1 MNHYYAVNKQTGL
14 LTHNTSSLANLKTR
28 MQELGEKEE
37 DFYILQDVDM
47 KYISRIVYVDGECV
61 YNNKEFWSKNA
72 ASILEEFNEHE
83 VLDFMG
89 KPVDRFRFI
98 TEYNSNASRISAID
112 GVAGEVDYN
121 ITVGNEFISLFREEC
136 IFTDFQTV
144 TPLDIAQK
152 LLTVI
157 SLVQTGSFREAKMVL
172 KAIEPDAFLTTER
185 LKKYEDMLDSADAI
199 TYATEE
205 DFYYTDDAGESKEI
219 EDIKTEE

>member
-1 MNHYYAVNKQTGL
+1 MNQYYAIEKATQKIAYQSASLFLLKDIIKYDKKDIDDFLFTEDVN
-14 LTHNTSSLANLKTR
+14 
-28 MQELGEKEE
+28 
-37 DFYILQDVDM
+37 M

-61 YNNKEFWSKNA
+61 YNNKDFWTNEA
-72 ASILEEFNEHE
+72 PTILEEFEEHE
-83 VLDFMG
+83 ALDFMG
-89 KPVDRFRFI
+89 RPVDKVRFE
-98 TEYNSNASRISAID
+98 TEFNSNSSRISNID

-172 KAIEPDAFLTTER
+172 KGVEPDAFLTTER
-185 LKKYEDMLDSADAI
+185 LKKYEDMLDAADAI
-199 TYATEE
+199 TYATPE
-205 DFYYTDDAGESKEI
+205 DYFYTASQDE
-219 EDIKTEE
+219 

>member
-1 MNHYYAVNKQTGL
+1 MQKFYAIDKNTKKLQYTADSLYL
-14 LTHNTSSLANLKTR
+14 LKNAIKNDKKLESEFLIT
-28 MQELGEKEE
+28 E
-37 DFYILQDVDM
+37 DVDM

-61 YNNKEFWSKNA
+61 YNNKEFWAKNA
-72 ASILEEFNEHE
+72 EAILEEFDDHE

-144 TPLDIAQK
+144 TPLDIAKK

-172 KAIEPDAFLTTER
+172 KTVEPDAFLTTER
-185 LKKYEDMLDSADAI
+185 LQKYEDMLDAADAI
-199 TYATEE
+199 TYATDE
-205 DFYYTDDAGESKEI
+205 DFFYTENTVEEGE
-219 EDIKTEE
+219 

>member
-1 MNHYYAVNKQTGL
+1 MSHYYAVNKQTGK
-14 LTHNTSSLANLKTR
+14 LTHNTSSLANLRAR
-28 MQELGEKEE
+28 MKELNENEE

-72 ASILEEFNEHE
+72 EAILEEFDEHE
-83 VLDFMG
+83 VLDFMD

-136 IFTDFQTV
+136 IFTDFETV
-144 TPLDIAQK
+144 TPLEIAQK

-157 SLVQTGSFREAKMVL
+157 SLVQTGSFREAKLVL
-172 KAIEPDAFLTTER
+172 KQIEPDAFLTEER

-205 DFYYTDDAGESKEI
+205 EFFYTAQENV
-219 EDIKTEE
+219 

>member
-1 MNHYYAVNKQTGL
+1 MSHYYAINKQTGQ
-14 LTHNTSSLANLKTR
+14 LTHNTSSLANLKAR
-28 MQELGEKEE
+28 MKELNENEE

-72 ASILEEFNEHE
+72 EAILEEFNEHE

-89 KPVDRFRFI
+89 KPVNSFRFI
-98 TEYNSNASRISAID
+98 TELNSNSSRIAAID

-157 SLVQTGSFREAKMVL
+157 SLVQTGSFREAKMLL
-172 KAIEPDAFLTTER
+172 KNIEPDAFLTEAR

-205 DFYYTDDAGESKEI
+205 EFFYTVQENV
-219 EDIKTEE
+219 

>member
-1 MNHYYAVNKQTGL
+1 MIYVIKKTNWMLQGTFPNLRDAKNWITK
-14 LTHNTSSLANLKTR
+14 TSFTEN
-28 MQELGEKEE
+28 
-37 DFYILQDVDM
+37 DFYILKDLNM
-47 KYISRIVYVDGECV
+47 KYISRIVYVDGNCI
-61 YNNKEFWSKNA
+61 YNNKTFWTTDVFKNKILDDYSK
-72 ASILEEFNEHE
+72 HE

-89 KPVDRFRFI
+89 KPVSKDRFEIELNENI
-98 TEYNSNASRISAID
+98 TRLNSID

-172 KAIEPDAFLTTER
+172 KTVEPDAFLTTER
-185 LKKYEDMLDSADAI
+185 LKKYEDMLDAADAI
-199 TYATEE
+199 TYATSE
-205 DFYYTDDAGESKEI
+205 DYFY
-219 EDIKTEE
+219 TEQT